1 MVKIDKDRCIGC
13 ARCVNICPQGFEM
26 VNGKAQIKDEN
37 ANCITEAVNICP
49 KGAIIFKENKSQEE
63 TSTRQSFG
71 TGFINDIR
79 SSFRRGGSFKTSRPI
94 RYGNRSGHRGNKAKG
109 RRRHLK

>member
-1 MVKIDKDRCIGC
+1 MVKIDKDSCIGC

-37 ANCITEAVNICP
+37 ANCIVETANICP
-49 KGAIIFKENKSQEE
+49 GGAIILEENKSQEE
-63 TSTRQSFG
+63 TSTRQSFR

-79 SSFRRGGSFKTSRPI
+79 SSFKRGGSFKTSRPI
-94 RYGNRSGHRGNKAKG
+94 RHGNRSGHRCNKGKS
-109 RRRHLK
+109 RRRQLK